1 MNTRLM
7 SQALIYCGQKCTV
20 NKYEMN
26 VNGIR
31 MIVRDNT
38 IFSDSGMTSF
48 HGAGQ
53 FLTLMFYEGIVIGAD
68 RDKILLYYNSLVNQN
83 SFATK

>member
-1 MNTRLM
+1 MAE
-7 SQALIYCGQKCTV
+7 ALIYCGQKCTV
-20 NKYEMN
+20 NKYMMV
-26 VNGIR
+26 VNGIKL
-31 MIVRDNT
+31 IVRDNT
-38 IFSDSGMTSF
+38 IFSDNGMTSF

-83 SFATK
+83 SFVTK